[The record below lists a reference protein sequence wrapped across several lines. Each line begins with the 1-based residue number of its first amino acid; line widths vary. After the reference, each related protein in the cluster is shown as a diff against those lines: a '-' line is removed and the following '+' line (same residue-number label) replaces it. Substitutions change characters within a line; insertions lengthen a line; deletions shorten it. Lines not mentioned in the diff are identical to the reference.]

1 MCQSL
6 DLLGLKCPLPVIK
19 TRKALRK
26 IKPGGLLEVL
36 TSDPV
41 SAIDIPN
48 LVREEGDSLEQQLF
62 AQGRFSFLIR
72 RYGCSE
78 GK

>member
-6 DLLGLKCPLPVIK
+6 DLLGLKCPLPVLK
-19 TRKALRK
+19 TKNALRNL
-26 IKPGGLLEVL
+26 KPGALLEVL
-36 TSDPV
+36 TSDPI

-48 LVREEGDSLEQQLF
+48 LVREEGDRIEQQLF

-72 RYGCSE
+72 RSGCSE
-78 GK
+78 GE